1 MARLSRLA
9 RVARLARL
17 ARVSL
22 LERVSLFERVAW
34 FLMNYFKIIF
44 FSLLLSPM
52 HVLRREKQRIHVDQA
67 RRIKCARVIINL
79 TREKTTDTLLMKI
92 NYINNTF
99 NYVEK
104 L

>member
-1 MARLSRLA
+1 
-9 RVARLARL
+9 
-17 ARVSL
+17 
-22 LERVSLFERVAW
+22 
-34 FLMNYFKIIF
+34 
-44 FSLLLSPM
+44 M

-79 TREKTTDTLLMKI
+79 TREKTPDTLLMKI